1 MRRTN
6 VEHVAACLLRQRDTF
21 RIQDPLPAIPE
32 AHLRRVDLQKEAQT
46 LFRCASYHDGFEIPA
61 QGGNP
66 KLEAER
72 RIAKWALELMGQSIA
87 HPPRTAIKSQVLADF
102 VAE

>member
-1 MRRTN
+1 MRRRN
-6 VEHVAACLLRQRDTF
+6 VEHVAACLLRQRGTLQ
-21 RIQDPLPAIPE
+21 IQDPLPAIPE

-66 KLEAER
+66 ELEAER